1 MMIKTLV
8 VLTLFV
14 VTSCG
19 SIREMTNALMSMKD
33 MQFRINRVTGMKI
46 SGIDVSKLSSIGDVS
61 PMDAVRLLEAYHGKN
76 IKATFVVELEAKNP
90 NDGKAA
96 NTKPVDLTLKELPW
110 TLFFNDREVVSGV
123 VKRDIPLSGGTSSQ
137 PIPIEIVMNVSQV
150 ISERGYDEIMQS
162 MLALGGANGSPA
174 KLTIKARPTVS
185 SPYGIIKSPSD
196 ITIVSTEFRSR

>member
-1 MMIKTLV
+1 MMIKILA

-46 SGIDVSKLSSIGDVS
+46 SGIDVSQLSAITDVS
-61 PMDAVRLLEAYHGKN
+61 PTEAVRLLEAYHAKN
-76 IKATFVVELEAKNP
+76 IKATFVVEVEAKNP
-90 NDGKAA
+90 NDGSAA
-96 NTKPVDLTLKELPW
+96 NTKPLDLTLKELPW
-110 TLFFNDREVVSGV
+110 TLYFDDREVVSGT
-123 VKRDIPLSGGTSSQ
+123 VKKDIPLTGGSSSQ
-137 PIPIEIVMNVSQV
+137 PIPIEIAMNVSKV
-150 ISERGYDEIMQS
+150 ISEKGYDEIMQS
-162 MLALGGANGSPA
+162 LLALGGANGSPA